1 MSKEHPSVFISYS
14 WDSEE
19 HENWVTV
26 LAAKLRENGVDAT
39 IDKFETQSKTVNLNR
54 MMVEKIKN
62 SDNILLILTE
72 NYAKKADT
80 FQGGV
85 GYETNLLIRYIKDNP
100 DKIILIMR
108 HKGDYR
114 KAVPF
119 YLEGFH
125 FIDFSHDDQFDI
137 RFNELLHRIY
147 QVDVIDVPKV
157 GAKPKLESK
166 KIIYDRAVNEITNI
180 IPNFKEITDLDKNKF
195 MKQSYSKIL
204 SLLSDFAEQTKHK
217 NNNFDYDK
225 DIVHN
230 QKTIMRF
237 YINGM
242 EKYAVKIWLGN
253 LLGGASQS
261 IYLSYGRFSIDS
273 DNSFND
279 VIECEVTK
287 TKDLKLK
294 MTMNFMTG
302 NNASDAYGI
311 AVKIWKQVVQYL
323 GY

>member
-19 HENWVTV
+19 HENWVAF

-54 MMVEKIKN
+54 MMIEKIRN

-72 NYAKKADT
+72 NYAKKADV

-108 HKGDYR
+108 HKGNY
-114 KAVPF
+114 KEAIPF
-119 YLEGFH
+119 YLDGFY
-125 FIDFSHDDQFDI
+125 FIDFSDDGQFDI
-137 RFNELLHRIY
+137 KFNELLHRIF
-147 QVDVIDVPKV
+147 QVDIIDVPKV
-157 GAKPKLESK
+157 GAKPKLEPK
-166 KIIYDRAVNEITNI
+166 RITYDRITNEISNI

-195 MKQSYSKIL
+195 MKRSYSEIL
-204 SLLSDFAEQTKHK
+204 SYLSDFAEQTRQK
-217 NNNFDYDK
+217 NSNFDYDK
-225 DIVHN
+225 DIIHS

-242 EKYAVKIWLGN
+242 EKYAVKIWLGS
-253 LLGGASQS
+253 LFGGRSLN
-261 IYLSYGRFSIDS
+261 IYLSYGRFNIDS

-294 MTMNFMTG
+294 MTMNFMAG
-302 NNASDAYGI
+302 NNASDVYGI
-311 AVKIWKQVVQYL
+311 AVEIWKQIVQYL

>member
-1 MSKEHPSVFISYS
+1 MSEEHPTVFISYS
-14 WDSEE
+14 WDSKE
-19 HENWVTV
+19 HENWVAF

-54 MMVEKIKN
+54 MMIEKIKN

-108 HKGDYR
+108 YKGDYR

-125 FIDFSHDDQFDI
+125 FIDFSDDSQFDI
-137 RFNELLHRIY
+137 KFDRLLHRIF
-147 QVDVIDVPKV
+147 QVDVMDVPKV
-157 GAKPKLESK
+157 GAKPKLKPK
-166 KIIYDRAVNEITNI
+166 KIIYDRVVNGTTDI
-180 IPNFKEITDLDKNKF
+180 IPNFKEITDIDKNKF
-195 MKQSYSKIL
+195 MKQSYAEIL
-204 SLLSDFAEQTKHK
+204 SYLSDFAEQTRQK
-217 NNNFDYDK
+217 NSNFDFEK
-225 DIVHN
+225 DNIHN
-230 QKTIMRF
+230 QKAIIRF

-253 LLGGASQS
+253 LFGGGSQN

-294 MTMNFMTG
+294 MTMNFMTR

-311 AVKIWKQVVQYL
+311 AVEIWKQIVQYL
-323 GY
+323 G

>member
-1 MSKEHPSVFISYS
+1 MSEEHPTVFISYS
-14 WDSEE
+14 WDSKE
-19 HENWVTV
+19 HENWVAF

-54 MMVEKIKN
+54 MMIEKIKN

-108 HKGDYR
+108 YKGDYR

-125 FIDFSHDDQFDI
+125 FIDFSDDSQFDI
-137 RFNELLHRIY
+137 KFDRLLHRIF
-147 QVDVIDVPKV
+147 QVDVMDVPKV
-157 GAKPKLESK
+157 GAKPKLKPK
-166 KIIYDRAVNEITNI
+166 KIIYDRVVNGTTDI
-180 IPNFKEITDLDKNKF
+180 IPNFKEITDIDKNKF
-195 MKQSYSKIL
+195 MKQSYAEIL
-204 SLLSDFAEQTKHK
+204 SHLSDFAEQTKRK
-217 NNNFDYDK
+217 NNNFDYEK
-225 DIVHN
+225 DIIHN
-230 QKTIMRF
+230 QKAIIRF

-253 LLGGASQS
+253 LFGGGSQN
-261 IYLSYGRFSIDS
+261 IYLSYGRFNIDS

-294 MTMNFMTG
+294 MTMNFMTR

-311 AVKIWKQVVQYL
+311 AVEIWKQIVQYL
-323 GY
+323 G

>member
-19 HENWVTV
+19 HENWVTF
-26 LAAKLRENGVDAT
+26 LAARLRENGVDAT

-137 RFNELLHRIY
+137 KFDELLHRIY

-157 GAKPKLESK
+157 GAKPKLKSK

-204 SLLSDFAEQTKHK
+204 SLLSDFAEQTKQK

-253 LLGGASQS
+253 LFGGKNQN
-261 IYLSYGRFSIDS
+261 IYLSYGRFNIDS

-311 AVKIWKQVVQYL
+311 AVEIWKQIVQYL
-323 GY
+323 NH

>member
-19 HENWVTV
+19 HENWVTF
-26 LAAKLRENGVDAT
+26 LAARLRENGVDAT

-54 MMVEKIKN
+54 MMVEEIKN

-137 RFNELLHRIY
+137 KFDELLHRIY

-157 GAKPKLESK
+157 GAKPKLKSK
-166 KIIYDRAVNEITNI
+166 KIIYDRTVNEITNI

-204 SLLSDFAEQTKHK
+204 SLLYEFAEQTKQK

-230 QKTIMRF
+230 QKTILRF

-253 LLGGASQS
+253 LFSGKNQN
-261 IYLSYGRFSIDS
+261 IYLSYGRFNIDS

-279 VIECEVTK
+279 VVECEVTK

-302 NNASDAYGI
+302 SNASDAYGI
-311 AVKIWKQVVQYL
+311 AAEIWKQIVQYL
-323 GY
+323 NH

>member
-1 MSKEHPSVFISYS
+1 MKKEYPSVFISYS

-19 HENWVTV
+19 HENWVAL

-137 RFNELLHRIY
+137 KFDELLHRIY

-166 KIIYDRAVNEITNI
+166 KIIYDRAVNEIANI

-225 DIVHN
+225 DVVHN

-253 LLGGASQS
+253 LFGGKNQS

-311 AVKIWKQVVQYL
+311 AVEIWKQIVQYL

>member
-72 NYAKKADT
+72 NYAKKTDT

-294 MTMNFMTG
+294 ITMNFMTG

-311 AVKIWKQVVQYL
+311 AVEIWKQIVQYL
-323 GY
+323 NH

>member
-137 RFNELLHRIY
+137 KFDELLHRIY

-157 GAKPKLESK
+157 GAKPKLKSK

-311 AVKIWKQVVQYL
+311 AVEIWKQIVQYL
-323 GY
+323 NH

>member
-137 RFNELLHRIY
+137 KFDELLHRIY

-157 GAKPKLESK
+157 GAKPKLKSK
-166 KIIYDRAVNEITNI
+166 KIIYDRTVNEITNI

-311 AVKIWKQVVQYL
+311 AVEIWKQIVQYL
-323 GY
+323 NH

>member
-1 MSKEHPSVFISYS
+1 MSREHPSVFISYS
-14 WDSEE
+14 WESEK
-19 HENWVTV
+19 HEDWVTV
-26 LAAKLRENGVDAT
+26 LATKLRENGVAAT
-39 IDKFETQSKTVNLNR
+39 IDKFETQSRTVNLNR

-72 NYAKKADT
+72 NYANKADT

-85 GYETNLLIRYIKDNP
+85 SYETNLLIQYIKDNL

-137 RFNELLHRIY
+137 KFDELLHRIY

-166 KIIYDRAVNEITNI
+166 KIIYDRAESENINI

-195 MKQSYSKIL
+195 MKQSYAEIL
-204 SLLSDFAEQTKHK
+204 SHLSDFAEQTKRK
-217 NNNFDYDK
+217 NNNFDYEK
-225 DIVHN
+225 DIIHN
-230 QKTIMRF
+230 QKAIIRF

-242 EKYAVKIWLGN
+242 EKYAIKIWMGN
-253 LLGGASQS
+253 LLGGTSQS
-261 IYLSYGRFSIDS
+261 IYLSYGRLSIDS
-273 DNSFND
+273 DNSFNN

-287 TKDLKLK
+287 NKDLKLK
-294 MTMNFMTG
+294 MTMNFMTE
-302 NNASDAYGI
+302 NNAGDAYGI
-311 AVKIWKQVVQYL
+311 AVGIWKNVVQYL

>member
-19 HENWVTV
+19 HENWVTF
-26 LAAKLRENGVDAT
+26 LAARLRENGVDAT

-54 MMVEKIKN
+54 IMVEKIKN

-125 FIDFSHDDQFDI
+125 FIDFSDDSQFDI
-137 RFNELLHRIY
+137 KFDELLHRIF
-147 QVDVIDVPKV
+147 QVDVMDVPKV
-157 GAKPKLESK
+157 GAKPKLEPK
-166 KIIYDRAVNEITNI
+166 KIIYDRVVNGTTDI

-195 MKQSYSKIL
+195 MKQSYAEIL
-204 SLLSDFAEQTKHK
+204 SHLSDFAEQTRQK
-217 NNNFDYDK
+217 NSNFDFEK
-225 DIVHN
+225 DNIHN
-230 QKTIMRF
+230 QKAI
-237 YINGM
+237 
-242 EKYAVKIWLGN
+242 
-253 LLGGASQS
+253 S
-261 IYLSYGRFSIDS
+261 I
-273 DNSFND
+273 
-279 VIECEVTK
+279 
-287 TKDLKLK
+287 
-294 MTMNFMTG
+294 
-302 NNASDAYGI
+302 AP
-311 AVKIWKQVVQYL
+311 
-323 GY
+323 

>member
-19 HENWVTV
+19 HENWVTF

-85 GYETNLLIRYIKDNP
+85 GYETNLLIRYIKDNL

-108 HKGDYR
+108 HKGNYR

-125 FIDFSHDDQFDI
+125 FIDFSDDSQFDI
-137 RFNELLHRIY
+137 KFDELLHRIF
-147 QVDVIDVPKV
+147 QVDVMDVPKV
-157 GAKPKLESK
+157 GAKPKLEPK
-166 KIIYDRAVNEITNI
+166 KIIYDRVVNGTTDI

-195 MKQSYSKIL
+195 MKQSYAEIL
-204 SLLSDFAEQTKHK
+204 SYLSDFAEQTRQK
-217 NNNFDYDK
+217 NSNFDFEK
-225 DIVHN
+225 DNIHN
-230 QKTIMRF
+230 QKAIIRF

-253 LLGGASQS
+253 LFGGGSQN
-261 IYLSYGRFSIDS
+261 IYLSYGRFNIDS
-273 DNSFND
+273 DSSFND

-294 MTMNFMTG
+294 MTMNSMTG
-302 NNASDAYGI
+302 NNTSDAYG
-311 AVKIWKQVVQYL
+311 VTVEIWKKIIQYL

>member
-1 MSKEHPSVFISYS
+1 
-14 WDSEE
+14 
-19 HENWVTV
+19 
-26 LAAKLRENGVDAT
+26 
-39 IDKFETQSKTVNLNR
+39 
-54 MMVEKIKN
+54 
-62 SDNILLILTE
+62 
-72 NYAKKADT
+72 
-80 FQGGV
+80 
-85 GYETNLLIRYIKDNP
+85 
-100 DKIILIMR
+100 MR

-125 FIDFSHDDQFDI
+125 FIDFSYDDQFDI

-166 KIIYDRAVNEITNI
+166 KIIYDRAVNEIANI
-180 IPNFKEITDLDKNKF
+180 IPNFREITDLDKNKF

-225 DIVHN
+225 DVVHN

-253 LLGGASQS
+253 LFGGKNQS

-302 NNASDAYGI
+302 NNASDAYRI
-311 AVKIWKQVVQYL
+311 SVKIWKQIVQYL

>member
-1 MSKEHPSVFISYS
+1 MSEEHPTVFISYS
-14 WDSEE
+14 WDSKE
-19 HENWVTV
+19 HENWVAF

-54 MMVEKIKN
+54 MMIEKIKN

-108 HKGDYR
+108 YKGDYR

-125 FIDFSHDDQFDI
+125 FIDFSDDSQFDI
-137 RFNELLHRIY
+137 KFDRLLHRIF
-147 QVDVIDVPKV
+147 QVDVMDVPKV
-157 GAKPKLESK
+157 GAKPKLKPK
-166 KIIYDRAVNEITNI
+166 KIIYDRVVNGTTDI
-180 IPNFKEITDLDKNKF
+180 IPNFKEITDIDKNKF
-195 MKQSYSKIL
+195 MKQSYAEIL
-204 SLLSDFAEQTKHK
+204 SYLSDFAEQTRQK
-217 NNNFDYDK
+217 NSNFDFEK
-225 DIVHN
+225 DNIHN
-230 QKTIMRF
+230 QKAIIRF

-253 LLGGASQS
+253 LFGGGSQN
-261 IYLSYGRFSIDS
+261 IYLSYGRFNIDS

-294 MTMNFMTG
+294 MTMNFMTR

-311 AVKIWKQVVQYL
+311 AVEIWKQIVQYL
-323 GY
+323 G

>member
-19 HENWVTV
+19 HENWVTF

-54 MMVEKIKN
+54 IMVEKIKN

-137 RFNELLHRIY
+137 KFDELLHRIY

-166 KIIYDRAVNEITNI
+166 KIIYDRAVNEIANI

-225 DIVHN
+225 DVVHN

-253 LLGGASQS
+253 LFGGKNQS

-302 NNASDAYGI
+302 NNASDAYRI
-311 AVKIWKQVVQYL
+311 AVKIWKQIVQYL

>member
-19 HENWVTV
+19 HENWVTF

-54 MMVEKIKN
+54 MMIEKIKN

-108 HKGDYR
+108 YKGDYR

-125 FIDFSHDDQFDI
+125 FIDFSDDSQFDI
-137 RFNELLHRIY
+137 KFDRLLHRIF
-147 QVDVIDVPKV
+147 QVDVMDVPKV
-157 GAKPKLESK
+157 GAKPKLKPK
-166 KIIYDRAVNEITNI
+166 KIIYDRVVNGTTDI
-180 IPNFKEITDLDKNKF
+180 IPNFKEITDIDKNKF
-195 MKQSYSKIL
+195 MKQSYAEIL
-204 SLLSDFAEQTKHK
+204 SYLSDFAEQTRQK
-217 NNNFDYDK
+217 NSNFDFEK
-225 DIVHN
+225 DNIHN
-230 QKTIMRF
+230 QKAIIRF

-253 LLGGASQS
+253 LFGGGSQN
-261 IYLSYGRFSIDS
+261 IYLSYGRFNIDS
-273 DNSFND
+273 DSSFND

-294 MTMNFMTG
+294 MTMNSMTG
-302 NNASDAYGI
+302 NNTSDAYG
-311 AVKIWKQVVQYL
+311 VTVEIWKKIIQYL

>member
-1 MSKEHPSVFISYS
+1 MSKDHPSVFISYS

-54 MMVEKIKN
+54 MMIEKIKN

-85 GYETNLLIRYIKDNP
+85 GYETNLLIQYIKDNP

-125 FIDFSHDDQFDI
+125 FINFSHDDQFDI
-137 RFNELLHRIY
+137 KFDELLYRIY

-157 GAKPKLESK
+157 GPKPKLESK
-166 KIIYDRAVNEITNI
+166 K
-180 IPNFKEITDLDKNKF
+180 LF
-195 MKQSYSKIL
+195 MI
-204 SLLSDFAEQTKHK
+204 
-217 NNNFDYDK
+217 
-225 DIVHN
+225 
-230 QKTIMRF
+230 
-237 YINGM
+237 G
-242 EKYAVKIWLGN
+242 
-253 LLGGASQS
+253 
-261 IYLSYGRFSIDS
+261 
-273 DNSFND
+273 
-279 VIECEVTK
+279 
-287 TKDLKLK
+287 
-294 MTMNFMTG
+294 
-302 NNASDAYGI
+302 
-311 AVKIWKQVVQYL
+311 
-323 GY
+323 

>member
-1 MSKEHPSVFISYS
+1 
-14 WDSEE
+14 
-19 HENWVTV
+19 
-26 LAAKLRENGVDAT
+26 
-39 IDKFETQSKTVNLNR
+39 

-137 RFNELLHRIY
+137 KFDELLHRIY

-157 GAKPKLESK
+157 GAKPKLKSK
-166 KIIYDRAVNEITNI
+166 KIIYDRTVNEITNI

-311 AVKIWKQVVQYL
+311 AVEIWKQIVQYL
-323 GY
+323 NH

>member
-1 MSKEHPSVFISYS
+1 MSKDHPSVFISYS

-54 MMVEKIKN
+54 MMIEKIKN

-137 RFNELLHRIY
+137 KFDELLHRIY

-157 GAKPKLESK
+157 GPKPKLESK
-166 KIIYDRAVNEITNI
+166 KIIYDRTVNETINI

-204 SLLSDFAEQTKHK
+204 SFLSDFAEQTKQK

-230 QKTIMRF
+230 QKIIMRF

-253 LLGGASQS
+253 LFGGKNQN
-261 IYLSYGRFSIDS
+261 IYLSYGRFNIDS

-302 NNASDAYGI
+302 SNSGDAYGI
-311 AVKIWKQVVQYL
+311 AVEIWKQIVQYL
-323 GY
+323 NH

>member
-19 HENWVTV
+19 HENWVAF

-54 MMVEKIKN
+54 MMIEKIKN
-62 SDNILLILTE
+62 SDNIILILTE

-137 RFNELLHRIY
+137 KFDELLYRIY

-157 GAKPKLESK
+157 GPKPKLKSK
-166 KIIYDRAVNEITNI
+166 KIIYDRTVNEITNI

-311 AVKIWKQVVQYL
+311 AVEIWKQIVQYL
-323 GY
+323 NH

>member
-54 MMVEKIKN
+54 MMIEKIKN

-137 RFNELLHRIY
+137 KFDELLHRIY

-157 GAKPKLESK
+157 GAKPKLKSK
-166 KIIYDRAVNEITNI
+166 KIIYDRTVNEITNI

-204 SLLSDFAEQTKHK
+204 SLLYEFAEQTKQK

-230 QKTIMRF
+230 QKTILRF

-253 LLGGASQS
+253 LFSGKNQN
-261 IYLSYGRFSIDS
+261 IYLSYGRFNIDS

-279 VIECEVTK
+279 VVECEVTK

-302 NNASDAYGI
+302 SNASDAYGI
-311 AVKIWKQVVQYL
+311 AAEIWKQIVQYL
-323 GY
+323 NH

>member
-137 RFNELLHRIY
+137 KFDELLHRIY

-157 GAKPKLESK
+157 GAKPKLKSK
-166 KIIYDRAVNEITNI
+166 KIIYDRTVNEITNI

-204 SLLSDFAEQTKHK
+204 SLLFGFAEQTKHK

-311 AVKIWKQVVQYL
+311 AVEIWKQIVQYL
-323 GY
+323 NH

>member
-72 NYAKKADT
+72 NYAKKTDT

-137 RFNELLHRIY
+137 KFDELLHRIY

-166 KIIYDRAVNEITNI
+166 KIIYDRAVNEIANI

-311 AVKIWKQVVQYL
+311 AVEIWKQIVQYL

>member
-1 MSKEHPSVFISYS
+1 MSKDHPSVFISYS

-54 MMVEKIKN
+54 MMIEKIKN

-85 GYETNLLIRYIKDNP
+85 GYETNLLIQYIKDNP

-137 RFNELLHRIY
+137 KFDELLHRIY

-157 GAKPKLESK
+157 GPKPKLESK
-166 KIIYDRAVNEITNI
+166 KIIYDRTVNETINI

-204 SLLSDFAEQTKHK
+204 SFLSDFAEQTKQK

-230 QKTIMRF
+230 QKIIMRF

-253 LLGGASQS
+253 LFGGKNQN
-261 IYLSYGRFSIDS
+261 IYLSYGRFNIDS

-302 NNASDAYGI
+302 SNSGDAYGI
-311 AVKIWKQVVQYL
+311 AVEIWKQIVQYL
-323 GY
+323 NH

>member
-157 GAKPKLESK
+157 GAKPKLKSK
-166 KIIYDRAVNEITNI
+166 KIIYDRTVNEITNI

-311 AVKIWKQVVQYL
+311 AVEIWKQIVQYL
-323 GY
+323 NH

>member
-1 MSKEHPSVFISYS
+1 MKKEYPSVFISYS

-19 HENWVTV
+19 HENWVAL
-26 LAAKLRENGVDAT
+26 LAAKLRENGVEAT

-125 FIDFSHDDQFDI
+125 FIDFSYDDQFDI

-166 KIIYDRAVNEITNI
+166 KIIYDRAVNEIANI

-230 QKTIMRF
+230 QKTILRF
-237 YINGM
+237 YVNGM

-253 LLGGASQS
+253 LFGGKNQN
-261 IYLSYGRFSIDS
+261 IYLSYGRFNIDS

-279 VIECEVTK
+279 VVECEVTK

-294 MTMNFMTG
+294 MTMNIMAR
-302 NNASDAYGI
+302 NNTSDAYGI
-311 AVKIWKQVVQYL
+311 AVEIWKQIVQYL

>member
-1 MSKEHPSVFISYS
+1 
-14 WDSEE
+14 
-19 HENWVTV
+19 
-26 LAAKLRENGVDAT
+26 
-39 IDKFETQSKTVNLNR
+39 

-137 RFNELLHRIY
+137 KFDELLHRIY

-166 KIIYDRAVNEITNI
+166 KIIYDRAVNEIANI

-225 DIVHN
+225 DVVHN

-253 LLGGASQS
+253 LFGGKNQS

-302 NNASDAYGI
+302 NNASDAYRI
-311 AVKIWKQVVQYL
+311 AVKIWKQIVQYL

>member
-19 HENWVTV
+19 HENWVTF
-26 LAAKLRENGVDAT
+26 LAARLRENGVDAT

-137 RFNELLHRIY
+137 KFDELLHRIY

-166 KIIYDRAVNEITNI
+166 KIIYDRAVNEIANI

-225 DIVHN
+225 DVVHN

-253 LLGGASQS
+253 LFGGKNQS

-302 NNASDAYGI
+302 NNASDAYRI
-311 AVKIWKQVVQYL
+311 AVKIWKQIVQYL

>member
-1 MSKEHPSVFISYS
+1 MSKEHPSVFISYG

-54 MMVEKIKN
+54 MMIEKIKN
-62 SDNILLILTE
+62 SDNIVIILTE
-72 NYAKKADT
+72 TYAKKADT

-137 RFNELLHRIY
+137 KFDELLHRIY

-157 GAKPKLESK
+157 GAKPKLKSK
-166 KIIYDRAVNEITNI
+166 KIIYDRTVNEITNI

-311 AVKIWKQVVQYL
+311 AVEIWKQIVQYL
-323 GY
+323 NH

>member
-19 HENWVTV
+19 HENWVTF
-26 LAAKLRENGVDAT
+26 LAARLRENGVDAT

-54 MMVEKIKN
+54 IMVEKIKN

-137 RFNELLHRIY
+137 KFDELLHRIY

-166 KIIYDRAVNEITNI
+166 KIIYDRAVNEIANI

-225 DIVHN
+225 DVVHN

-253 LLGGASQS
+253 LFGGKNQS

-302 NNASDAYGI
+302 NNASDAYRI
-311 AVKIWKQVVQYL
+311 AVKIWKQIVQYL

>member
-72 NYAKKADT
+72 NYAKKTDT

-311 AVKIWKQVVQYL
+311 AVEIWKQIVQYL
-323 GY
+323 NH

>member
-137 RFNELLHRIY
+137 KFDELLHRIY
-147 QVDVIDVPKV
+147 QIDVIDVPKV
-157 GAKPKLESK
+157 GAKPKLKSK

-279 VIECEVTK
+279 VVECEVTK

-302 NNASDAYGI
+302 SNASDAYGI
-311 AVKIWKQVVQYL
+311 AAEIWKQIVQYL
-323 GY
+323 NH

>member
-54 MMVEKIKN
+54 MMIEKIKN

-85 GYETNLLIRYIKDNP
+85 GYETNLLIQYIKDNP

-125 FIDFSHDDQFDI
+125 FINFSHDDQFDI
-137 RFNELLHRIY
+137 KFDELLYRIY

-157 GAKPKLESK
+157 GPKPKLESK
-166 KIIYDRAVNEITNI
+166 KIIYDRIVNETTNI

-204 SLLSDFAEQTKHK
+204 SLLYEFAEQTKQK

-230 QKTIMRF
+230 QKTILRF

-253 LLGGASQS
+253 LFGGKNQN
-261 IYLSYGRFSIDS
+261 IYLSYGRFNIDS

-279 VIECEVTK
+279 VVECEVTK

-302 NNASDAYGI
+302 SNASDAYGI
-311 AVKIWKQVVQYL
+311 ATEIWKQIVQYL
-323 GY
+323 NH

>member
-137 RFNELLHRIY
+137 KFDELLHRIY

-157 GAKPKLESK
+157 GAKPKLKSK
-166 KIIYDRAVNEITNI
+166 KIIYDRTVNEITNI

-204 SLLSDFAEQTKHK
+204 SLLYEFAEQTKQK

-230 QKTIMRF
+230 QKTILRF

-253 LLGGASQS
+253 LFSGKNQN
-261 IYLSYGRFSIDS
+261 IYLSYGRFNIDS

-279 VIECEVTK
+279 VVECEVTK

-302 NNASDAYGI
+302 SNASDAYGI
-311 AVKIWKQVVQYL
+311 AAEIWKQIVQYL
-323 GY
+323 NH